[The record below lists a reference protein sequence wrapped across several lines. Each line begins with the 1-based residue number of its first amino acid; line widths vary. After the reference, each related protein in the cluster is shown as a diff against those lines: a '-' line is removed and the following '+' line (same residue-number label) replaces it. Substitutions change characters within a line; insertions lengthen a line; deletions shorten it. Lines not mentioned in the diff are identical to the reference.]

1 MTFFLVTD
9 GLKPVF
15 FSHLK
20 KNIYIYIYIYI
31 YKRLEH
37 IHFDFLINFNTI
49 KIIIKKRK
57 H

>member
-20 KNIYIYIYIYI
+20 KKNIYIYIYI